1 MKVGRVLMLGN
12 DLGYFLSH
20 RLSLALALK
29 GAGHE
34 VHVAVQDGAPM
45 ERLVEHGFYAHA
57 VPLKRSGVNPVAEAM
72 TFIAIW
78 RLLFRV
84 RPDVLHLVTIK
95 PVLYGGLASRMA
107 PVGHAIP
114 VITGLG
120 YLFTNGPGWR
130 SLFRHMAR
138 VAYRMAL
145 KHARCRVVFQNEA
158 DLREFVANGIVEAKT
173 AAIIEGSG
181 VDVMATAVTPEPGG
195 VPVVLMVARLLRDK
209 GVLEFLDAAARI
221 RAQGIE
227 ARFQIAGGEDVNP
240 TGLRMDELEPLAA
253 AAGVELLGHRR
264 DVPRLIA
271 ASTLVVLPSYREGL
285 PKALVEA
292 AAAARALIA
301 TDVPGCRDVVED
313 GVTGLLVPARDSV
326 SLAQAIGRLLADA
339 GLRWQMAL
347 AARRRAEQRFDCS
360 KVLGQYVALV
370 DSVLQCKA

>member
-1 MKVGRVLMLGN
+1 
-12 DLGYFLSH
+12 
-20 RLSLALALK
+20 
-29 GAGHE
+29 
-34 VHVAVQDGAPM
+34 M
-45 ERLVEHGFYAHA
+45 EL
-57 VPLKRSGVNPVAEAM
+57 
-72 TFIAIW
+72 I
-78 RLLFRV
+78 
-84 RPDVLHLVTIK
+84 
-95 PVLYGGLASRMA
+95 
-107 PVGHAIP
+107 
-114 VITGLG
+114 
-120 YLFTNGPGWR
+120 
-130 SLFRHMAR
+130 
-138 VAYRMAL
+138 
-145 KHARCRVVFQNEA
+145 
-158 DLREFVANGIVEAKT
+158 
-173 AAIIEGSG
+173 
-181 VDVMATAVTPEPGG
+181 
-195 VPVVLMVARLLRDK
+195 
-209 GVLEFLDAAARI
+209 DAAARI